1 MFLMLALVVLF
12 IAGLVFL
19 TMRNIQKGK
28 AMGAKFAPPP
38 AAVTTIVVKAQTWQP
53 VLSAIGTMKAVNG
66 VTVGADLAGVVSEIF
81 FESGT
86 TLRKGELLVRLDNE
100 QEEAQL
106 RSAEAK
112 LALSHQELDRR
123 RDLLAK
129 KAIAQSEWDTAQ
141 SQLNQMEAGVAEM
154 KTGVSRKR
162 IAAPFDGVAGI
173 RQVNVGQ
180 YLDRGAPIVSLQS
193 MDPIYVD
200 FALPQQHL
208 ATLSTGKKLRLSA
221 GGLAGE
227 KFDGEITAI
236 DSQVDASTRNIMIQ
250 GTVNNAGHKLRPG
263 MFVEVEVLLPET
275 DGVLAIPSSSIAY
288 APYGDSIYV
297 VKSGEATG
305 GTAGKHVQQQFV
317 KLGTKRGDQVAV
329 LSGLK
334 EGDEIVS
341 SGVFKLRPGAPV
353 QVDNSVQPGNELLPA
368 PVES

>member
-1 MFLMLALVVLF
+1 
-12 IAGLVFL
+12 
-19 TMRNIQKGK
+19 
-28 AMGAKFAPPP
+28 
-38 AAVTTIVVKAQTWQP
+38 
-53 VLSAIGTMKAVNG
+53 MKAVNG
-66 VTVGADLAGVVSEIF
+66 VTVGADLPGVVSEIF
-81 FESGT
+81 FESGASV
-86 TLRKGELLVRLDNE
+86 RKGELLVRLDAD

-106 RSAEAK
+106 HSAQAK
-112 LALSHQELDRR
+112 LVLSRQELDRK

-129 KAIAQSEWDTAQ
+129 KAIAQAEWDTAQ

-154 KTGVSRKR
+154 KTGVARKR
-162 IAAPFDGVAGI
+162 IAAPFDGIAGI

-208 ATLSTGKKLRLSA
+208 TTLAVGKKLRLTA
-221 GGLAGE
+221 GGLGGE
-227 KFDGEITAI
+227 KFEGEITAI
-236 DSQVDASTRNIMIQ
+236 DSQVDASTRNVMIQ
-250 GTVNNAGHKLRPG
+250 GTVKNPEHKLRPG
-263 MFVEVEVLLPET
+263 MFVDVEVLLPET
-275 DGVLAIPSSSIAY
+275 TGVLAVPSSSVAY

-297 VKSGEATG
+297 VKTATG
-305 GTAGKHVQQQFV
+305 PDGKPAKQVQQQFV

-353 QVDNSVQPGNELLPA
+353 QVDNSVQPGNELEPTPA
-368 PVES
+368 ES